1 MRPSV
6 SEVSCWNW
14 TVLRAGTL
22 RLDGGG
28 MFGVVPRAIWSKL
41 STPDEANRIGLQTN
55 CLLLRCG
62 DRVVLVETGC
72 GDKWSDK
79 SRSIF
84 AIEER
89 TVVDALGEQEI
100 APWDITDVIVT
111 HLHFDHAGGLTKA
124 EDGDAVPIFERATV
138 HVQGR
143 EWDDAIA
150 NRSTMTGT
158 YLRTHLDPIAD
169 RVSLLD
175 GEQVILPGVRSWPMP
190 GHTWGQQAVLIDTAD
205 GVVCFPGDV
214 CPTRHHVGA
223 PYSMGYDMLPYQNML
238 SKRLLLE
245 RAATESWTLVLDHD
259 PDHAVFRVHAADA
272 WFALEAVSP

>member
-1 MRPSV
+1 
-6 SEVSCWNW
+6 
-14 TVLRAGTL
+14 
-22 RLDGGG
+22 
-28 MFGVVPRAIWSKL
+28 MFGVVPRAIWSRVTK
-41 STPDEANRIGLQTN
+41 PDDFNRIGLQTN

-62 DRVVLVETGC
+62 DRVALVETGC

-79 SRSIF
+79 ARSIF

-89 TVVDALGEQEI
+89 TVVDALGEQGVSTE
-100 APWDITDVIVT
+100 TVNDVIVT

-124 EDGDAVPIFERATV
+124 DGDDVVPVFAEASI

-143 EWDDAIA
+143 EWEDAIA
-150 NRSTMTGT
+150 NRSTMRGT
-158 YLRTHLDPIAD
+158 YLRTHLDPVAD
-169 RVSLLD
+169 RVVLLD
-175 GEQVILPGVRSWPMP
+175 GEQEILPGVRSWPMP

-238 SKRLLLE
+238 SKRMLLE
-245 RAATESWTLVLDHD
+245 RAAEESWTLVLDHEPGD
-259 PDHAVFRVHAADA
+259 AAFKVHADGD
-272 WFALEAVSP
+272 WYALEPLVL

>member
-1 MRPSV
+1 
-6 SEVSCWNW
+6 
-14 TVLRAGTL
+14 VLQAGTL

-28 MFGVVPRAIWSKL
+28 MFGVVPRAIWSRL
-41 STPDEANRIGLQTN
+41 TLPDDANRIGLQTN
-55 CLLLRCG
+55 CLLPRSD
-62 DRVVLVETGC
+62 DRTVLVETGC
-72 GDKWSDK
+72 GDKWSAK
-79 SRSIF
+79 TRTIF
-84 AIEER
+84 AIEDR
-89 TVVDALGEQEI
+89 TIIDALGEQGVS
-100 APWDITDVIVT
+100 PGDITDVMVT
-111 HLHFDHAGGLTKA
+111 HLHFDHAGGLTRV
-124 EDGDAVPIFERATV
+124 DGDDVVPVFENAAV

-143 EWDDAIA
+143 EWEDALA

-190 GHTWGQQAVLIDTAD
+190 GHTWGQQAVLIDTAE

-214 CPTRHHVGA
+214 CPTRHHIGA

-245 RAATESWTLVLDHD
+245 RAAAESWTLVLDHD
-259 PDHAVFRVHAADA
+259 PDHAVFRAHADGDWYAV
-272 WFALEAVSP
+272 EAVVP

>member
-1 MRPSV
+1 M
-6 SEVSCWNW
+6 
-14 TVLRAGTL
+14 LQAGTL

-28 MFGVVPRAIWSKL
+28 MFGVVPRAIWSQL
-41 STPDEANRIGLQTN
+41 TLPDDANRIGLQTN
-55 CLLLRCG
+55 CLLLRSD
-62 DRVVLVETGC
+62 DRIVLVETGC
-72 GDKWSDK
+72 GDKWSAK
-79 SRSIF
+79 TRTIF
-84 AIEER
+84 AIENR
-89 TVVDALGEQEI
+89 TIIDALGGQEV
-100 APWDITDVIVT
+100 PPSDITDVMVT
-111 HLHFDHAGGLTKA
+111 HLHFDHAGGLTRV
-124 EDGDAVPIFERATV
+124 DGDDVVPVFENAAV

-143 EWDDAIA
+143 EWEDALA

-245 RAATESWTLVLDHD
+245 RSVAESWTLVLDHD
-259 PDHAVFRVHAADA
+259 PDHAVFRVHADGD
-272 WFALEAVSP
+272 WYSLEAIVP

>member
-1 MRPSV
+1 M
-6 SEVSCWNW
+6 
-14 TVLRAGTL
+14 LQAGTL

-28 MFGVVPRAIWSKL
+28 MFGVVPRAIWSRL
-41 STPDEANRIGLQTN
+41 TLPDDANRIGLQTN
-55 CLLLRCG
+55 CLLLRSD
-62 DRVVLVETGC
+62 DRTVLVETGC
-72 GDKWSDK
+72 GDKWSTK
-79 SRSIF
+79 TRTIF
-84 AIEER
+84 AIEDR
-89 TVVDALGEQEI
+89 TIIDALGEQGVS
-100 APWDITDVIVT
+100 PGDITDVMVT
-111 HLHFDHAGGLTKA
+111 HLHFDHAGGLTRV
-124 EDGDAVPIFERATV
+124 DGDDVVPVFENAAV

-143 EWDDAIA
+143 EWEDALA

-190 GHTWGQQAVLIDTAD
+190 GHTWGQQAVLIDTAE

-214 CPTRHHVGA
+214 CPTRHHIGA

-245 RAATESWTLVLDHD
+245 RAAAESWTLVLDHD
-259 PDHAVFRVHAADA
+259 PDHAVFRAHADGDWYAV
-272 WFALEAVSP
+272 EAVVP

>member
-1 MRPSV
+1 M
-6 SEVSCWNW
+6 SEVPLWDW

-28 MFGVVPRAIWSKL
+28 MFGVVPRAIWSRL
-41 STPDEANRIGLQTN
+41 TPPDEANRIGLQTN
-55 CLLLRCG
+55 CLLLRCR

-72 GDKWSDK
+72 GGKWSDK
-79 SRSIF
+79 ARAIF

-89 TVVDALGEQEI
+89 TVADAIREQGI
-100 APWDITDVIVT
+100 SPGDVTDAIVT
-111 HLHFDHAGGLTKA
+111 HLHFDHAGGLTKVA
-124 EDGDAVPIFERATV
+124 GEEVVPVFERADV

-143 EWDDAIA
+143 EWEDALA

-169 RVSLLD
+169 RMRLLD
-175 GEQVILPGVRSWPMP
+175 GEQAILPGVRSWPMP

-205 GVVCFPGDV
+205 GVVCLPGDV

-245 RAATESWTLVLDHD
+245 RAAAESWTLVLDHEPGDAAFKVYADGDWYALD
-259 PDHAVFRVHAADA
+259 PL
-272 WFALEAVSP
+272 AL

>member
-1 MRPSV
+1 MSD
-6 SEVSCWNW
+6 VSCWDW
-14 TVLRAGTL
+14 AVLQAGTL

-28 MFGVVPRAIWSKL
+28 MFGVVPRAIWSRL
-41 STPDEANRIGLQTN
+41 TLPDDANRIGLQTN
-55 CLLLRCG
+55 CLLLRSD
-62 DRVVLVETGC
+62 DRTVLVETGC
-72 GDKWSDK
+72 GDKWSAK
-79 SRSIF
+79 TRTIF
-84 AIEER
+84 AIEDR
-89 TVVDALGEQEI
+89 TIIDALGEQGVS
-100 APWDITDVIVT
+100 PGDITDVMVT
-111 HLHFDHAGGLTKA
+111 HLHFDHAGGLTRV
-124 EDGDAVPIFERATV
+124 DGDDVVPVFENAAV

-143 EWDDAIA
+143 EWEDALA

-190 GHTWGQQAVLIDTAD
+190 GHTWGQQAVLIDTAE

-214 CPTRHHVGA
+214 CPTRHHIGA

-245 RAATESWTLVLDHD
+245 RAAAESWTLVLDHD
-259 PDHAVFRVHAADA
+259 PDHAVFRVHADGDWYAV
-272 WFALEAVSP
+272 EAVVP